1 MQPFPIIN
9 DSISKREFSSGDLV
23 NLYATKDN
31 IYILGAKVYIY
42 NKHTR
47 QTSILYAPQI
57 DIQRQIA
64 MQAIYSDDTH
74 LYLMGTNNLF
84 KLNFKTNELSS
95 LVSMKEGDDFT
106 SACRDDKGNFWIGS
120 NFGLL
125 FYNKQTG
132 KTEKIHTNLFNSVS
146 SLAYDKKGKVWIGA
160 QNMFFAYIINEKRF
174 VILDESDGVPSNELI
189 FTPIPALRTPNLYMG
204 GTMGLVRINTDIIFE
219 SNSSPIL
226 KLLEVK
232 LMVNQL

>member
-1 MQPFPIIN
+1 
-9 DSISKREFSSGDLV
+9 
-23 NLYATKDN
+23 
-31 IYILGAKVYIY
+31 
-42 NKHTR
+42 
-47 QTSILYAPQI
+47 
-57 DIQRQIA
+57 

-95 LVSMKEGDDFT
+95 LVNMKEGDDFT

-232 LMVNQL
+232 LNGKSTLKQVNNNCISIPWNHSSFMSASGSRIHAR